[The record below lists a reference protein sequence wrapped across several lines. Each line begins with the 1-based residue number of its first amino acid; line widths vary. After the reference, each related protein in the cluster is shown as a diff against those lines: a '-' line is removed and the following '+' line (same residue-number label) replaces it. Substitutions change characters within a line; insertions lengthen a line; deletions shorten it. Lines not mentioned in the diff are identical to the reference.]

1 MLGTDPL
8 VSEGLAQVLFTE
20 KPANVS
26 ADRLARLT
34 MQYTTIDLN
43 PNLTGLGVRV
53 HYDSSFVD
61 AVTLENVFSTALIG
75 VNDPQ
80 EDTFDFD
87 GDPATDQY
95 LLVSWA
101 SFSGASWP
109 GEIPVALFDIVIDG
123 NEAIETLT
131 EYPIRFSVSDTSDG
145 YNLSAES
152 VYNPVVSATLD
163 VDGDGQAKA
172 LTDGLLIIRRLFGFS
187 GTSLTVGAVSSNA
200 TLTEPADIADR
211 IDAFTAGFDVD
222 ASGDTK
228 ALTDGLLII
237 RRLFGFSGTSL
248 TVGAV
253 SSDAVRQDPDEIA
266 AYIDGLMP

>member
-1 MLGTDPL
+1 M
-8 VSEGLAQVLFTE
+8 
-20 KPANVS
+20 
-26 ADRLARLT
+26 
-34 MQYTTIDLN
+34 
-43 PNLTGLGVRV
+43 
-53 HYDSSFVD
+53 
-61 AVTLENVFSTALIG
+61 
-75 VNDPQ
+75 
-80 EDTFDFD
+80 
-87 GDPATDQY
+87 
-95 LLVSWA
+95 
-101 SFSGASWP
+101 
-109 GEIPVALFDIVIDG
+109 
-123 NEAIETLT
+123 
-131 EYPIRFSVSDTSDG
+131 
-145 YNLSAES
+145 
-152 VYNPVVSATLD
+152 VSATLD

-253 SSDAVRQDPDEIA
+253 SSDAERQDPDEIA

>member
-1 MLGTDPL
+1 M
-8 VSEGLAQVLFTE
+8 
-20 KPANVS
+20 
-26 ADRLARLT
+26 
-34 MQYTTIDLN
+34 
-43 PNLTGLGVRV
+43 
-53 HYDSSFVD
+53 
-61 AVTLENVFSTALIG
+61 
-75 VNDPQ
+75 
-80 EDTFDFD
+80 
-87 GDPATDQY
+87 
-95 LLVSWA
+95 
-101 SFSGASWP
+101 
-109 GEIPVALFDIVIDG
+109 IDG

-152 VYNPVVSATLD
+152 VYNPVVAATLD

-253 SSDAVRQDPDEIA
+253 SSDAERQDPDEIA
-266 AYIDGLMP
+266 AHIDGLMP